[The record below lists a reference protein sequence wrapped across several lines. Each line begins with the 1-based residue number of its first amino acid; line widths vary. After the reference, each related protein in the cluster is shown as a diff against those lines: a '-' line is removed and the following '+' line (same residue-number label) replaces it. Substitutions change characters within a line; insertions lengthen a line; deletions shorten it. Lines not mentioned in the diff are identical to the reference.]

1 MVMYG
6 SFFLLYRSTSRTI
19 KEDYYD
25 GGQSMINNRK
35 RIIIISAL
43 GAAAV
48 VAAVMCV
55 VMTRRIRGGNPTGE
69 ALSQNVNPIE
79 SVSQTEEP
87 TVYVDNTV
95 DIIDVNSKT
104 RPFAVSVNNTPVA
117 VQVQTG
123 LNKAYIVYE
132 LPTESYTCRLLALF
146 KVEDSD
152 VTDEAPQ
159 EIVGSGNVSQTDTV
173 IGTIRS
179 ARHNFLDFCF
189 ESDAIFV
196 HFGGSTY
203 AESDEAKTGINWI
216 NGFYNSAYY
225 WRRNPEGLATEHTAY
240 TSLYR
245 LKNAVQEKGFN
256 AEAENASDTVL
267 LNYDVSDV
275 DLSKR
280 EDAISASSVHVPY
293 SSYQYTTFTYDAESG
308 NYLRFAS
315 GEPSLDHE
323 TGDLINKT
331 VSVGASESGTEKNAE
346 QILKMSGI
354 TDELINKV
362 NMDYTEAAEKLKAG
376 EIDAFFCTAGT
387 RTEVIGQLSKECDI
401 RLISLDDK
409 CIDKMLSAYSLC
421 EKYTIPAGT
430 YNGQDSDVTTI
441 GVKAV
446 LIAKQSLSDDVIKN
460 VTKTIYEHADDFKY
474 ATSLDISF
482 DINTAADGVDI
493 PFHSGAAAYYTERG
507 INVLTE

>member
-1 MVMYG
+1 
-6 SFFLLYRSTSRTI
+6 
-19 KEDYYD
+19 
-25 GGQSMINNRK
+25 MINNRK

-48 VAAVMCV
+48 VAAVLCV
-55 VMTRRIRGGNPTGE
+55 VMTSRIRGGNPTGE
-69 ALSQNVNPIE
+69 ALSQNINPIE
-79 SVSQTEEP
+79 AASQTEEP

-245 LKNAVQEKGFN
+245 LKSANYDNN
-256 AEAENASDTVL
+256 AECP
-267 LNYDVSDV
+267 
-275 DLSKR
+275 KK
-280 EDAISASSVHVPY
+280 I
-293 SSYQYTTFTYDAESG
+293 
-308 NYLRFAS
+308 
-315 GEPSLDHE
+315 
-323 TGDLINKT
+323 
-331 VSVGASESGTEKNAE
+331 
-346 QILKMSGI
+346 
-354 TDELINKV
+354 
-362 NMDYTEAAEKLKAG
+362 
-376 EIDAFFCTAGT
+376 
-387 RTEVIGQLSKECDI
+387 
-401 RLISLDDK
+401 
-409 CIDKMLSAYSLC
+409 
-421 EKYTIPAGT
+421 
-430 YNGQDSDVTTI
+430 
-441 GVKAV
+441 
-446 LIAKQSLSDDVIKN
+446 
-460 VTKTIYEHADDFKY
+460 
-474 ATSLDISF
+474 
-482 DINTAADGVDI
+482 
-493 PFHSGAAAYYTERG
+493 
-507 INVLTE
+507 

>member
-1 MVMYG
+1 M
-6 SFFLLYRSTSRTI
+6 TS
-19 KEDYYD
+19 
-25 GGQSMINNRK
+25 
-35 RIIIISAL
+35 
-43 GAAAV
+43 
-48 VAAVMCV
+48 
-55 VMTRRIRGGNPTGE
+55 RIRGGNPTGE
-69 ALSQNVNPIE
+69 ALSQNINPIE
-79 SVSQTEEP
+79 AASQTEEP

-225 WRRNPEGLATEHTAY
+225 WRHNPEGLATEHTAY

-245 LKNAVQEKGFN
+245 LKSAVQEKGFN

-280 EDAISASSVHVPY
+280 EDAISASSVYVPY
-293 SSYQYTTFTYDAESG
+293 SSYQYTTFTYDAATG

-323 TGDLINKT
+323 TGEQFNTKNIIVQKITHSMMDDNYCWNLHTVGSGEGYYITNGYAVPIQWSKADRYSKT
-331 VSVGASESGTEKNAE
+331 VYTYADGTE
-346 QILKMSGI
+346 
-354 TDELINKV
+354 INV
-362 NMDYTEAAEKLKAG
+362 SDG
-376 EIDAFFCTAGT
+376 
-387 RTEVIGQLSKECDI
+387 RTYIEV
-401 RLISLDDK
+401 
-409 CIDKMLSAYSLC
+409 
-421 EKYTIPAGT
+421 
-430 YNGQDSDVTTI
+430 SDVTMT
-441 GVKAV
+441 VEV
-446 LIAKQSLSDDVIKN
+446 
-460 VTKTIYEHADDFKY
+460 E
-474 ATSLDISF
+474 
-482 DINTAADGVDI
+482 
-493 PFHSGAAAYYTERG
+493 
-507 INVLTE
+507 

>member
-1 MVMYG
+1 
-6 SFFLLYRSTSRTI
+6 
-19 KEDYYD
+19 
-25 GGQSMINNRK
+25 MINNRK

-48 VAAVMCV
+48 AAAAMCIM
-55 VMTRRIRGGNPTGE
+55 MTSRIRGGNPTGE
-69 ALSQNVNPIE
+69 ALSQNINPIE
-79 SVSQTEEP
+79 AASQTEEP

-159 EIVGSGNVSQTDTV
+159 EIIGSGNVSQTDTV

-225 WRRNPEGLATEHTAY
+225 WRHNPEGLATEHTAY
-240 TSLYR
+240 ISLYR
-245 LKNAVQEKGFN
+245 LKSAVQEKGFN

-280 EDAISASSVHVPY
+280 EDSVSASSVYVPY
-293 SSYQYTTFTYDAESG
+293 SSYQYTTFTYDAASG

-323 TGDLINKT
+323 TGEQFNTKNIIVQKITHSMMDDNYCWNLHTVGRGEGYYITNGYAVPIQWSKSDRYSKT
-331 VSVGASESGTEKNAE
+331 VYTYADGTE
-346 QILKMSGI
+346 
-354 TDELINKV
+354 INV
-362 NMDYTEAAEKLKAG
+362 SDG
-376 EIDAFFCTAGT
+376 
-387 RTEVIGQLSKECDI
+387 RTYIEV
-401 RLISLDDK
+401 
-409 CIDKMLSAYSLC
+409 
-421 EKYTIPAGT
+421 
-430 YNGQDSDVTTI
+430 SDVTMT
-441 GVKAV
+441 VEV
-446 LIAKQSLSDDVIKN
+446 
-460 VTKTIYEHADDFKY
+460 E
-474 ATSLDISF
+474 
-482 DINTAADGVDI
+482 
-493 PFHSGAAAYYTERG
+493 
-507 INVLTE
+507 